1 MTKTE
6 TRGGSFR
13 DFLRVIFTHQKII
26 LLTFLGVILVV
37 FLLTLITPPKY
48 EAATKILAK
57 ERKIENPLEAKNYND
72 FRTERVAFLQSLM
85 EILQSDEVAKRVL
98 KKLSPTKS
106 EPNFKDLKGFQQKI
120 KVLSPRGYDITSSD
134 ILFIQVSD
142 SNPVRTADQAN
153 FLTEEM
159 INYTYELRGKASKQ
173 IIIFLQNH
181 IKDLGT
187 KLKEA
192 EERLH
197 NFEGRAG
204 ADLAFLL
211 ATVKQKGAS
220 PEFITYNTNYINAKA
235 SLIETESYLQQ
246 LRAMINKGTIPNKI
260 VRENPVLASIKDNI
274 ARLQGQLSNLQS
286 QFTDQYPKN
295 IMVKKEI
302 ERNKQ
307 LLKQEIE
314 ADLSGRYVDVVSL
327 EARVKSLKEALDNF
341 TQLSQKQLEYS
352 RIYREYEVI
361 DDEVQNVQKEIQKAK
376 TAEAMDTYKLANIE
390 IIDRARVPK
399 TSVSPNFFNNI
410 VVGAIIGLLLGLGLA
425 IIFDHFDHTFKS
437 VEDIEKHL
445 KVTVLGSIPKL

>member
-1 MTKTE
+1 
-6 TRGGSFR
+6 
-13 DFLRVIFTHQKII
+13 VI
-26 LLTFLGVILVV
+26 LLV
-37 FLLTLITPPKY
+37 FVLTLLTPPRY

-57 ERKIENPLEAKNYND
+57 ERKIENPLELRNYND

-85 EILQSDEVAKRVL
+85 EIIQSDEVAKRVL
-98 KKLSPTKS
+98 KRLAPTKP
-106 EPNFKDLKGFQQKI
+106 EPSIKDLKGFQQKI
-120 KVLSPRGYDITSSD
+120 KVVSPKSFDITSSD
-134 ILFIQVSD
+134 VLFIEVND

-159 INYTYELRGKASKQ
+159 INYTYELKGKSSKQ
-173 IIIFLQNH
+173 VIKFLETH
-181 IKDLGT
+181 LKDLGI
-187 KLKEA
+187 KLKAA

-197 NFEGRAG
+197 NFEGKAG

-235 SLIETESYLQQ
+235 SLLETESYLQQ
-246 LRAMINKGTIPNKI
+246 LRVMVQKGTIPNKI

-274 ARLQGQLSNLQS
+274 AKLQGQLSNLQT

-314 ADLSGRYVDVVSL
+314 ADLSGRYVDVVAL

-341 TQLSQKQLEYS
+341 TLLSQKQLEYS
-352 RIYREYEVI
+352 RIYREYEAI
-361 DDEVQNVQKEIQKAK
+361 DDEAQNIQKEIQKAK

-390 IIDRARVPK
+390 IIDRAKVPK
-399 TSVSPNFFNNI
+399 SPVSPNFFNNI
-410 VVGAIIGLLLGLGLA
+410 FVGAVIGLFLGLGLA
-425 IIFDHFDHTFKS
+425 IIFDHFDHTLKS
-437 VEDIEKHL
+437 IEDVERHL
-445 KVTVLGSIPKL
+445 KVTVLGAVPKI